1 MSSRKSMQRQVM
13 YNRQSKAWQQN
24 QMKNQM
30 AQAGFAN
37 GAPKTP
43 SSKKMRNIIIIGLI
57 VWVALTVLLTIKF
70 HWIGLLVGFVIG
82 GALTGVM
89 ILYLRK
95 KEDEILRYYKSMGL
109 PKQEFFK
116 QMKKNSK
123 AKLSEK
129 QMKKMSKKW
138 DKIEVK
144 TPALNAQA
152 KKK

>member
-30 AQAGFAN
+30 AQAGFAK

-43 SSKKMRNIIIIGLI
+43 SSKKMRNIIIIGL
-57 VWVALTVLLTIKF
+57 VLWVALTVFITIKF
-70 HWIGLLVGFVIG
+70 HWIGLLIGFAIG
-82 GALTGVM
+82 GGLTGAM
-89 ILYLRK
+89 IMYLRN
-95 KEDEILRYYKSMGL
+95 KENEILRYYKSMGL

-123 AKLSEK
+123 TKISDK

-144 TPALNAQA
+144 TPALKAQA

>member
-57 VWVALTVLLTIKF
+57 LWVALTVFITIKF
-70 HWIGLLVGFVIG
+70 HWVGLLIGFAIG
-82 GALTGVM
+82 GGLTGAM
-89 ILYLRK
+89 IMYLRN
-95 KEDEILRYYKSMGL
+95 KENEILRYYKSMGL

-123 AKLSEK
+123 TKISDK
-129 QMKKMSKKW
+129 QTKKMSKKW

-144 TPALNAQA
+144 TPALKAQA